1 MNDDTPIRLSGKKVI
16 VPINADA
23 KSLHP
28 TRDEAINTIARDILD
43 IETLA
48 LPRTRDAIEF
58 REVSVWDIKD
68 ALRAAYEAGVAE
80 ARNGGAA

>member
-1 MNDDTPIRLSGKKVI
+1 MRDDTPIRLSGKKVI

-28 TRDEAINTIARDILD
+28 TRDTAINTIARDFLY

-48 LPRTRDAIEF
+48 ERKSDSLDF
-58 REVSVWDIKD
+58 HEVSVWDLKD

>member
-1 MNDDTPIRLSGKKVI
+1 VNDDTPIRLSGKKVI

-48 LPRTRDAIEF
+48 VRKRDSLDF
-58 REVSVWDIKD
+58 HDLSVWNIKD
-68 ALRAAYEAGVAE
+68 ALRAAYEAGFAE
-80 ARNGGAA
+80 ARNGGEA